1 MGSRMMIL
9 EIVTPEKVLFEGSVE
24 YVRLPGSKAPF
35 VVLHNHAPLI
45 SVLDK
50 GKVVWST
57 GCGEECVEVAGGF
70 AEIKDNHITVC
81 VENKQ

>member
-1 MGSRMMIL
+1 MMIL